1 MKYNPKDFDLNSDKL
16 IPIDEFVEKVLYHP
30 ETGYYTKKIPFGK
43 EGDFVTAPTISNL
56 FSEIVTIWLISCW
69 EKFGKPKNFNFV
81 ELGPGD
87 GSFTKVLVDTI
98 KNFPD
103 FKKSI
108 NIFLYEKSDFLKK
121 VQNKKIN
128 DSRVKWINNFKLIKK
143 GPVIFFGNEFF
154 DAVPIKQYT
163 FFKKDLYEKYYIINK
178 KTRLNE
184 AYRKASLIDSEII
197 NSYKTFKNLKFIE
210 YPKKGFYELDK
221 IIEKISKLNGG
232 IMLIDY
238 GYLDLVNKST
248 LQTVMNNK
256 KININSL
263 LKNLGKADITYLVNF
278 SLLKEF
284 FLKKKLKVKKIVSQK
299 FFLEKMGIIQ
309 RAKILEKKMTQK
321 QVKYMSITLMRLLH
335 KDLMGELFKVIFA
348 FKSKKNNFLGF
359 E

>member
-1 MKYNPKDFDLNSDKL
+1 MRYKPENFDLNSDKL
-16 IPIDEFVEKVLYHP
+16 IPVDEFVEKVLYHP
-30 ETGYYTKKIPFGK
+30 EIGYYTKKIPFGK

-56 FSEIVTIWLISCW
+56 FSEILTIWLISCW
-69 EKFGKPKNFNFV
+69 EKFGKPKSFNFV

-87 GSFTKVLVDTI
+87 GSLIKVLVDTI

-103 FKKSI
+103 FDKSL
-108 NIFLYEKSDFLKK
+108 NIFLYEKSNFLKK
-121 VQNKKIN
+121 VQSNKIN
-128 DSRVKWINNFKLIKK
+128 DSRIKWLNNFKQIKK

-154 DAVPIKQYT
+154 DSVPIKQFI
-163 FFKKDLYEKYYIINK
+163 FFKEKLFEKYYIINK
-178 KTRLNE
+178 KTGLDE
-184 AYRKASLIDSEII
+184 TYRKASLK
-197 NSYKTFKNLKFIE
+197 NSTAIKSFKTLKNLKFIE
-210 YPKKGFYELDK
+210 YPKKGFNELDK
-221 IIEKISKLNGG
+221 IISKITKLNGG

-248 LQTVMNNK
+248 LQTVMKNK
-256 KININSL
+256 KMKMNSL
-263 LKNLGKADITYLVNF
+263 FKNLGRADITYLVNF

-284 FLKKKLKVKKIVSQK
+284 FLKKKLKVKKIVTQK

-321 QVKYMSITLMRLLH
+321 QEEYMSLTLMRLLH
-335 KDLMGELFKVIFA
+335 KDLMGGLFKVIFA